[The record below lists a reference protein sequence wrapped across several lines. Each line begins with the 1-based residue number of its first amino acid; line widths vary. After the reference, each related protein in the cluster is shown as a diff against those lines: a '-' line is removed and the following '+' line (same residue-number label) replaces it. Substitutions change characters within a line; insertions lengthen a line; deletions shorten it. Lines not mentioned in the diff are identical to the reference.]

1 MRITNKIMERNNL
14 TNINN
19 NKVLEDKLTTQLA
32 TGKVVNR
39 PSDDPVVA
47 IRALRLRSNVTE
59 VTQYYSKNIPDA
71 NSWLDVTEDALKN
84 LSTVITSMIS
94 QTTKGSNG
102 DLTSADRQII
112 LEQMKALNSEVY
124 ATGDADYAGRY
135 VFTGYR
141 TDTSLSFQKETDRQ
155 YTITEQLGIGAIDQL
170 TSVDTGNLL
179 DWTAANF
186 NAGAIAGITEQDV
199 SKTDVYR
206 IRLSYDNC
214 NGVGQ
219 TSFDYTD
226 RDGTVHTGQTVP
238 VIEYY
243 DETGTLQT
251 LSTTEKSLDSD
262 PYASVGDDDVIYVPE
277 TGEILLGK
285 NSYNKLMALKDDPV
299 SPSTATVDE
308 SKFFITYQKTEFEA
322 TDLRPEHYFYCTSRE
337 VEETAP
343 GSGTFNVVPN
353 TEIEYNKDYLNT
365 TIEKQSIEYDVG
377 FNTVIRVN
385 STADECFVLGIS
397 REVDDLVT
405 SLQNVCD
412 LEDIQ
417 KRMKTKLSETTD
429 PAQIETLN
437 NQLTAIDK
445 ALTYAKDVCQKRF
458 EKGITSLQGYLD
470 DTNLAITN
478 VGTRSSKLALIESR
492 LQNQKTTF
500 ETLRSENEDADITEV
515 AINLNSADVT
525 YQAALMATG
534 KVMQQTL
541 LSYI

>member
-19 NKVLEDKLTTQLA
+19 NKVLEDKLTTQLS
-32 TGKVVNR
+32 TGKVINR

-84 LSTVITSMIS
+84 LSSVITSMIG

-102 DLTSADRQII
+102 DLTSGDRQII
-112 LEQMKALNSEVY
+112 LEQLKALNSEVY

-141 TDTSLSFQKETDRQ
+141 TDTSLSFQTKTDKQ
-155 YTITEQLGIGAIDQL
+155 YTITEQLGIDSIDMVTTVAVGDL
-170 TSVDTGNLL
+170 GEWTG
-179 DWTAANF
+179 ANF
-186 NAGAIAGITEQDV
+186 NSAPYNTIQEQQIA
-199 SKTDVYR
+199 STDTYR

-214 NGVGQ
+214 NET

-226 RDGTVHTGQTVP
+226 RDGTVHTGQASP
-238 VIEYY
+238 VIQYY
-243 DETGTLQT
+243 DQVGNLHTIQPATQ
-251 LSTTEKSLDSD
+251 SVNSD
-262 PYASVGDDDVIYVPE
+262 PYATLGDGDVVYVPE

-285 NSYNKLMALKDDPV
+285 DAYNQLMAVKDDAT
-299 SPSTATVDE
+299 TATVDE
-308 SKFFITYQKTEFEA
+308 GKFFVTYQKTEFEA
-322 TDLRPEHYFYCTSRE
+322 TDLRPEHYFYCTSE
-337 VEETAP
+337 DVNKNA
-343 GSGTFNVVPN
+343 GGTFDVVAGSK
-353 TEIEYNKDYLNT
+353 IEYNKDYLNT
-365 TIEKQSIEYDVG
+365 TLEKQSIEYDVG

-385 STADECFVLGIS
+385 STADECFVLGIN
-397 REVDDLVT
+397 REVDDLIN
-405 SLQNVCD
+405 SLQNVVD
-412 LEDIQ
+412 LED
-417 KRMKTKLSETTD
+417 TKARIEAKISETSD
-429 PAQIETLN
+429 AGELETLN
-437 NQLTAIDK
+437 NQLTAVDK
-445 ALTYAKDVCQKRF
+445 ALTYSKDVCQRRF
-458 EKGITSLQGYLD
+458 EKGITSLQGFLD

-478 VGTRSSKLALIESR
+478 VGTRSSKLALINSR

-500 ETLRSENEDADITEV
+500 ETLRSNNEDADVTEV

-525 YQAALMATG
+525 YQAALMATS

>member
-19 NKVLEDKLTTQLA
+19 NKVLEDKLTTQLS
-32 TGKVVNR
+32 TGKVINR

-102 DLTSADRQII
+102 DLTSGDRKII
-112 LEQMKALNSEVY
+112 LEQLKALNSEVY

-141 TDTSLSFQKETDRQ
+141 TDTSLSFQTKTDKQ
-155 YTITEQLGIGAIDQL
+155 YTITEQLGIDSIDMVTTVAVGDL
-170 TSVDTGNLL
+170 GEWTS
-179 DWTAANF
+179 ANF
-186 NAGAIAGITEQDV
+186 TTAPYNAIEENQIQKTE
-199 SKTDVYR
+199 TYR

-214 NGVGQ
+214 NET

-226 RDGTVHTGQTVP
+226 RDGTVHTGQTSP
-238 VIEYY
+238 VIQYY
-243 DETGTLQT
+243 DATGTLNTIEPTT
-251 LSTTEKSLDSD
+251 LSVNND
-262 PYASVGDDDVIYVPE
+262 PYAALGDGDVIYVPE

-285 NSYNKLMALKDDPV
+285 DAYNDLMAVKDDAT
-299 SPSTATVDE
+299 TATKDE
-308 SKFFITYQKTEFEA
+308 GKFFVTYQKTEFEA
-322 TDLRPEHYFYCTSRE
+322 TDLRPEHYFYCTSE
-337 VEETAP
+337 DVNKNA
-343 GSGTFNVVPN
+343 GGTFDVVAGSK
-353 TEIEYNKDYLNT
+353 IEYNIDYLNT
-365 TIEKQSIEYDVG
+365 TLEKQSIEYDVG

-385 STADECFVLGIS
+385 STADECFVLGIN
-397 REVDDLVT
+397 REVDDLIT
-405 SLQNVCD
+405 SLQNVVD
-412 LEDIQ
+412 LED
-417 KRMKTKLSETTD
+417 TKARIETKISETTD
-429 PAQIETLN
+429 AAELETLN
-437 NQLTAIDK
+437 NQLTAVDK
-445 ALTYAKDVCQKRF
+445 ALTYSKDVCQRRF
-458 EKGITSLQGYLD
+458 EKGITSLQGFLD

-478 VGTRSSKLALIESR
+478 VGTRSSKLALINSR

-500 ETLRSENEDADITEV
+500 ETLRSNNEDADVTEV

-525 YQAALMATG
+525 YQAALMATS